1 VYGESRPA
9 VWYGEPVTRE
19 RAPPRMRHGEPP
31 HTGRGRSATN
41 KGAPSH
47 ARATPHGGH
56 ATHSRP
62 PRHARR
68 GGPPCHA
75 KGSQSH
81 EWGSPLSCEWA
92 VPVVWCKAHS
102 RMPRHAWGEPLVWGA
117 KPHTYG
123 CAFRTSVRVQSPPCV
138 KPPAPH
144 VQRVQPSFE
153 CLDFGVR
160 VLKGAIPC

>member
-1 VYGESRPA
+1 MYGVE
-9 VWYGEPVTRE
+9 
-19 RAPPRMRHGEPP
+19 PPRRVVGGAAPHGK
-31 HTGRGRSATN
+31 GGRSHTN
-41 KGAPSH
+41 RAGPSH
-47 ARATPHGGH
+47 AGATPHGGH
-56 ATHSRP
+56 ATPSRLS
-62 PRHARR
+62 RHARR

-102 RMPRHAWGEPLVWGA
+102 RTPRHAWGEPLVWGA
-117 KPHTYG
+117 KPHQYG
-123 CAFRTSVRVQSPPCV
+123 CAFCTSVRVQSPPCV

-153 CLDFGVR
+153 CLGFGFGVF
-160 VLKGAIPC
+160 KGPIMC